1 MDARQAGLHRDA
13 VAFGA
18 SYLVIL
24 PGAPVPVWRP
34 VSPLRMRAV
43 YGDSLNDEWPAYALE
58 AWTEG
63 TPDGPV
69 KRWRLYDDEAVYT
82 LAPDTSEVL
91 IVEEHGTGFCPV
103 VRYIGEQHLDGELT
117 GEVEP
122 LIPLQDQLD
131 ATTFMIEM
139 AQQYAVHRQ
148 RWVTGMAVPE
158 DDNGN
163 PIEPFKAAI
172 DRLWVAEDPD
182 TKFGEF
188 AQTDIKAWLDAR
200 EATLRH
206 IAIKSQTPPGSL
218 LLGSSVTFPS
228 AEALAATEKPHQ
240 RRTGGYKTSLGES
253 HEQAFRLD
261 ALLFRVGERGLLIR
275 QLLLQ
280 CGKVA
285 LSLGQ
290 LRGQSIRRTS
300 GRRSGLWFRRGGW
313 HRSSRGRLSGGRL
326 DRVRNHRFDAAQKCR
341 GVKRRSRWLLP
352 RATTSAAVSWSRIHQ
367 RPHEKLV
374 KH

>member
-24 PGAPVPVWRP
+24 PGSPVPVWRP

-43 YGDSLNDEWPAYALE
+43 YGDSLNDEWPIYALE
-58 AWTEG
+58 AWEEG

-69 KRWRLYDDEAVYT
+69 KRWRLYDETAAYT
-82 LAPDTSEVL
+82 LAPDRTDAV
-91 IVEEHGTGFCPV
+91 IKVEEHYTGFCPV
-103 VRYIGEQHLDGELT
+103 VRYVGEQHLDGELT

-158 DDNGN
+158 DDNGK
-163 PIEPFKAAI
+163 PVEPFKAAI
-172 DRLWVAEDPD
+172 DRLWVAEDPE

-188 AQTDIKAWLDAR
+188 SQTDIKAWLDAR
-200 EATLRH
+200 ESTLRH

-261 ALLFRVGERGLLIR
+261 ALQAGDLAGWEEQSAQVVWRDLGSQSLAQTADALGKLAQMLGIPTRGLWDKVPGVTDQDLAR
-275 QLLLQ
+275 WEVLQ
-280 CGKVA
+280 VDDMRRA
-285 LSLGQ
+285 ANAQ
-290 LRGQSIRRTS
+290 AASIGMVTE
-300 GRRSGLWFRRGGW
+300 
-313 HRSSRGRLSGGRL
+313 
-326 DRVRNHRFDAAQKCR
+326 DQTAEV
-341 GVKRRSRWLLP
+341 
-352 RATTSAAVSWSRIHQ
+352 
-367 RPHEKLV
+367 
-374 KH
+374 